1 MFYSKSFIV
10 FGLTFRSLIHFA
22 YGVRESSNFIL
33 HFLHVVV
40 QSLGGIQLFVNT
52 QIEAPQGPLSFAIFW
67 NLFKAI
73 SIKQVMPSIHLV
85 LSRFLLLP
93 PSTFPSIRAFS
104 NESALHISWP
114 KYCNFSFNINPY
126 NEYSGLISFRVDW
139 FDILEV
145 QGTLKSLL
153 QHHSSK
159 ASVLRHSALFIVQ
172 LSHPYMTTGKTI
184 HSLDQTDL
192 CW

>member
-1 MFYSKSFIV
+1 MPLTLSLTKSLLFIFVYFHCLRKQIKKEFCCKFMLGSLMPMFYSKSFIV

-67 NLFKAI
+67 NLFQPI

-85 LSRFLLLP
+85 LSRFLLLL

-104 NESALHISWP
+104 NESAQVSCLIQSCISHAS
-114 KYCNFSFNINPY
+114 YCSLGKQQVVNI
-126 NEYSGLISFRVDW
+126 
-139 FDILEV
+139 
-145 QGTLKSLL
+145 Q
-153 QHHSSK
+153 
-159 ASVLRHSALFIVQ
+159 
-172 LSHPYMTTGKTI
+172 
-184 HSLDQTDL
+184 
-192 CW
+192 